1 AAIQENKVA
10 SFNVY
15 PNPTEQNLT
24 VSISNWDSN
33 TVLSIYNVHGQLVRN
48 EKLLSSTQTIE
59 TTNLSAG
66 LYHLIINQNGK
77 TSTQRFVKK

>member
-1 AAIQENKVA
+1 
-10 SFNVY
+10 
-15 PNPTEQNLT
+15 
-24 VSISNWDSN
+24 
-33 TVLSIYNVHGQLVRN
+33 VLSIYNVHGQLVRN